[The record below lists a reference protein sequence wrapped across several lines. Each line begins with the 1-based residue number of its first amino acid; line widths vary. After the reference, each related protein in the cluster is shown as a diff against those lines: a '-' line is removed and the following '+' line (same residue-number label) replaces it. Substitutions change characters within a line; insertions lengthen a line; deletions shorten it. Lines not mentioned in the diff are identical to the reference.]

1 MPSALFHIFG
11 NTVFLRLSD
20 VTSGLPDYDEQIL
33 LSSMDSEED
42 ATGYSQRSAHNTV
55 FEELRKELA
64 TWLPQSQGQALAS
77 RPEAM
82 SGLSRILGPL
92 ELPEMPTER
101 PLSSA
106 SFLFMPGN
114 RHLFTSQE
122 LTSTYGY

>member
-1 MPSALFHIFG
+1 
-11 NTVFLRLSD
+11 
-20 VTSGLPDYDEQIL
+20 
-33 LSSMDSEED
+33 MDSEED

-106 SFLFMPGN
+106 SFLFYALGIGTCLQAKN
-114 RHLFTSQE
+114 
-122 LTSTYGY
+122 